1 MRLHSSVGCSSL
13 SVVGSLIF
21 PLCLGLPAS
30 TQAVLETSN
39 QVLLNPGHERRPGA
53 ASHRRAGL
61 CRGRRRGW
69 LPHTAQC
76 PLRRAKYVWK
86 QRAHNRFMLLGNS
99 KSSQATTPLY
109 GPKQVI
115 GIKTSSCTQWKLL
128 KSYCLPTPA
137 GFRNSERCHYWQQDP
152 YFKHIHSSPALLVG
166 SKASCITQQPQRV
179 PKHSK

>member
-39 QVLLNPGHERRPGA
+39 QVLLNLGHERRPGA

-137 GFRNSERCHYWQQDP
+137 GFRNSEQCHCWQQDP